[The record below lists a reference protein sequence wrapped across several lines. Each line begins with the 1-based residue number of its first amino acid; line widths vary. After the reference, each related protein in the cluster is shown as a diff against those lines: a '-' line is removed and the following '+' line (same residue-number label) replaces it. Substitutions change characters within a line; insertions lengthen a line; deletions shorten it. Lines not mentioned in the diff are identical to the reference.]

1 MKKIDWGKGITI
13 VIILFLIIT
22 IGQVLAIHYFIDY
35 DLVEE
40 EYYEAEINYQDQIKK
55 INRTKSLHEQV
66 VVKLRGQALELTFP
80 SGIDGE
86 RISGMVQYYK
96 PSDDLQDKIQKI
108 ILNDENRM
116 FIDTKELSTGYW
128 KIKID
133 WSVNEVQYYSE
144 ESMMVP

>member
-40 EYYEAEINYQDQIKK
+40 EYYEAEINYQDQINK
-55 INRTKSLHEQV
+55 INRTKSLPEQV
-66 VVKLRGQALELTFP
+66 TVKLRGQALELTFP
-80 SGIDGE
+80 SDFDGE
-86 RISGMVQYYK
+86 RISGMVHYYK

-128 KIKID
+128 KIKVD
-133 WSVNEVQYYSE
+133 WRVNEVQYYNK

>member
-1 MKKIDWGKGITI
+1 MRLRSTIKIR
-13 VIILFLIIT
+13 LIK
-22 IGQVLAIHYFIDY
+22 F
-35 DLVEE
+35 
-40 EYYEAEINYQDQIKK
+40 
-55 INRTKSLHEQV
+55 NRTKSLPEQV

>member
-1 MKKIDWGKGITI
+1 MKKINWGKGITI
-13 VIILFLIIT
+13 VIVLFLIVT

-40 EYYEAEINYQDQIKK
+40 EYYEAEIKYQEQIDK
-55 INRTKSLHEQV
+55 ISRTKNLSDQV
-66 VVKLRGQALELTFP
+66 SVKLRGKALELKFP
-80 SGIDGE
+80 SNFDGG
-86 RISGMVQYYK
+86 RISGIVKYYK
-96 PSDDLQDKIQKI
+96 PADDLQDKIQKI

-133 WSVNEVQYYSE
+133 WEVNDIQYYSE
-144 ESMMVP
+144 ESLMVP